1 VECNPKVN
9 ANAGRVALQAGPVVY
24 CLEEIDNGPNLRDIS
39 ISREP
44 DFKVKWFDELGVQ
57 IIEAKAFRTKPFDE
71 LYRRAQFEKE
81 ECKAVF
87 IPYFAFANREECDML
102 VWTKVE

>member
-1 VECNPKVN
+1 MQPKVN
-9 ANAGRVALQAGPVVY
+9 ANAGRVTLQAGPVDTA
-24 CLEEIDNGPNLRDIS
+24 LKKSTTARIQNIS